1 MVSVIIPTY
10 NNSDTIEIALNSI
23 LAQTYKD
30 YEVIVVD
37 DTCTDDTISK
47 VRAYEQLLDTRLK
60 IVSNKVNS
68 GAGVS
73 RQNGIKAA
81 EGEFVFFLDSDDY
94 LRPDCLQMMRI
105 IQRQQD
111 ADIVYSPVHVEF
123 PDNYA
128 SKPFTQKMDEVYMTE
143 GARMTLQIS
152 DDQMKFVTGKLMRRS
167 LFDKFD
173 FSPKRVGEDVE
184 TLFKASWFAKDV
196 RATKYCGYVHRF
208 RPGSVL
214 SNKPLFYRYCINAE
228 VTQSILDFLS
238 DKDEA
243 DIYKFFLARGVAY
256 HRDMERKIKAKKI
269 SNKDFKDYSAYWQ
282 TVVDWYKAHAKEIEA
297 LESMISKFVI
307 HDEGPKDPNDPNYR
321 PNYRPA
327 TALDNVQAGEGGT
340 DAIGVNSL
348 ADLT

>member
-1 MVSVIIPTY
+1 MISIIIPTY
-10 NNSDTIEIALNSI
+10 NNSDTIERALGSI
-23 LAQTYKD
+23 LRQTYVD

-37 DTCTDDTISK
+37 DKCTDDTMDK
-47 VRAYEQLLDTRLK
+47 VRNYAQLLDTRLK

-94 LRPDCLQMMRI
+94 LRPDCLQMMRM

-123 PDNYA
+123 PDNY
-128 SKPFTQKMDEVYMTE
+128 SSIPFTQKMDEVYMTE
-143 GARMTLQIS
+143 GARLTLQVS
-152 DDQMKFVTGKLMRRS
+152 DDQMKFVTGKLIRRK
-167 LFDKFD
+167 LFDKFE

-184 TLFKASWFAKDV
+184 TLFKASYFAKDV
-196 RATKYCGYVHRF
+196 RSTKYCGYVHVF

-228 VTQSILDFLS
+228 VTQSILDFLE
-238 DKDEA
+238 DKNEG
-243 DIYKFFLARGVAY
+243 DIYDFFLARGVAY
-256 HRDMERKIKAKKI
+256 HRDMEKKMKTKVI
-269 SNKDFKDYSAYWQ
+269 PNKDIKEFSAYWQ
-282 TVVDWYKAHAKEIEA
+282 TVVDWYKAHAEAIEKV
-297 LESMISKFVI
+297 ESMISKFVI

-321 PNYRPA
+321 QNKTAASAVDINTVVTRP
-327 TALDNVQAGEGGT
+327 
-340 DAIGVNSL
+340 ISSL
-348 ADLT
+348 ANVTD